1 MGEGVFMRKQ
11 LTTRAQV
18 SGYRFILRRMDH
30 ALLRR
35 DPRMIS
41 DPMASQSRSLI
52 VGLVLALVITGA
64 CGVLALLRP
73 QGAVGDAKIVLAKE
87 SGALYVRSD
96 DVLHPVTGLASARL
110 VVGEAAQPTAV
121 KDKRLSDF
129 RRGPEVGII
138 GAPAQILGP
147 VRAWTEGAAPWL
159 LCDRTKPAPSDKP
172 TARDALDTM
181 VSSVDAGTADDGAV
195 LARRGDDHYLLFRG
209 VRAAVDPKDPAVRRI
224 TGIDGA
230 TARPISAHLLNAFE
244 PTDPIAVPQIPGRGQ
259 PSAAVAGSR
268 IGDVVRVAD
277 ADRDR
282 LYVVL
287 GDGVQPVGE
296 WAADLIRAGDA
307 EGTPIGTASAATIAA
322 ATTRRSVPVAG
333 LPDRRPALRA
343 VRDAPVLCA
352 AASTDGAGGG
362 TVELRTFRT
371 APGPAAPVTLAGAD
385 GSGDALD
392 AAAIPSGSGEYVVAA
407 EPGGERRDGLFYVSD
422 SGVRYG
428 IPDAETAQILGLM
441 HKARPVA
448 WSVLAAIPAGPDL
461 TRSAASITRDGTP
474 ITVAS

>member
-1 MGEGVFMRKQ
+1 MRKQ

-41 DPMASQSRSLI
+41 DPMASQSRSLV
-52 VGLVLALVITGA
+52 VGLILALVITGG

-87 SGALYVRSD
+87 SGALYVRVE

-110 VVGEAAQPTAV
+110 VVGEAAQPTSV

-129 RRGPEVGII
+129 RRGPEVGIV

-147 VRAWTEGAAPWL
+147 VSAWTEGAAPWL
-159 LCDRTKPAPSDKP
+159 LCDRTRPAPSDKP
-172 TARDALDTM
+172 TARDSLDTM
-181 VSSVDAGTADDGAV
+181 VSSVDEGTADDGAV
-195 LARRGDDHYLLFRG
+195 LVRRGADYFLLFRG
-209 VRAAVDPKDPAVRRI
+209 VRAAVNPSDPVVRRVA
-224 TGIDGA
+224 GIDGA
-230 TARPISAHLLNAFE
+230 AARAVSAPLLNAFE
-244 PTDPIAVPQIPGRGQ
+244 PIDPVAVPQIPGRGQ
-259 PSAAVAGSR
+259 PSSVVPGARV
-268 IGDVVRVAD
+268 GDVVRVSD
-277 ADRDR
+277 SDRDR

-287 GDGVQPVGE
+287 ADGVQPVGA
-296 WAADLIRAGDA
+296 WAADLIRAGDPA
-307 EGTPIGTASAATIAA
+307 GSAIGTAPASAVAA
-322 ATTRRSVPVAG
+322 AATRRSVPVAD
-333 LPDRRPALRA
+333 LPDRRPAVRA
-343 VRDAPVLCA
+343 VRDAPVICA

-362 TVELRTFRT
+362 TVELRTFR
-371 APGPAAPVTLAGAD
+371 ASPGPGAPVALAGAD
-385 GSGDALD
+385 GAGDALD

-407 EPGGERRDGLFYVSD
+407 EPGGERRDGLFYISD

-428 IPDAETAQILGLM
+428 IPNAETAQILGLQ
-441 HKARPVA
+441 HKPRPVA

-461 TRSAASITRDGTP
+461 TRAAASMTRDGTP
-474 ITVAS
+474 VTVSR